1 MEQKLSDDLSSVRV
15 KVLQDPYNILRVN
28 SERWSEILGDSSL
41 SPRMSAPFLIFHS
54 EQDFVLLLD
63 DADVAGI
70 LARYSD
76 IEIER
81 GIRLLEV
88 RSSEGYRAPRS
99 FIRLCQ
105 ILSDV
110 GFASRHLTAWDAD
123 FALVRQDELGA
134 VLKTLSPH
142 IEELC

>member
-1 MEQKLSDDLSSVRV
+1 MEQKLSDDLRAVRV
-15 KVLQDPYNILRVN
+15 KVLQDTYNILRVN
-28 SERWSEILGDSSL
+28 SERWTEIVGDSSL
-41 SPRMSAPFLIFHS
+41 SPRMSAPFLIFKS
-54 EQDFVLLLD
+54 EQDYVLLLD

-70 LARYSD
+70 LARYAD
-76 IEIER
+76 IDIER

-88 RSSEGYRAPRS
+88 RSSEGYRAPHS
-99 FIRLCQ
+99 FNQLGQ
-105 ILSDV
+105 ILCDV
-110 GFASRHLTAWDAD
+110 GFDARYLSAWDAD